1 MEAHDHAVLTINF
14 DHHRD
19 GQARGQAS
27 VHRATRPGPLV
38 LEDRRGAPGLEVD
51 LTNWARELDGE
62 ISRLRVVELEAL
74 YEQYHLLK
82 EGRIRLLGDALER
95 LREQLAT
102 RDLSDIST
110 DKLFDLLLRYRA
122 ALIEEHVDLEPLS
135 EEDAQLL
142 NESPASPFCPGDGS

>member
-1 MEAHDHAVLTINF
+1 
-14 DHHRD
+14 
-19 GQARGQAS
+19 
-27 VHRATRPGPLV
+27 
-38 LEDRRGAPGLEVD
+38 
-51 LTNWARELDGE
+51 
-62 ISRLRVVELEAL
+62 
-74 YEQYHLLK
+74 
-82 EGRIRLLGDALER
+82 LER